1 MKHPKRKKDLTFWE
15 KYIEYLGIG
24 EGDIELGAYLFS
36 RSVELGSPIETD
48 FFRQPFLKDFE
59 LEISPRGFLELDTSL
74 GELGPTSV

>member
-1 MKHPKRKKDLTFWE
+1 
-15 KYIEYLGIG
+15 
-24 EGDIELGAYLFS
+24 LFS

-59 LEISPRGFLELDTSL
+59 LEISPRGFLELDISL